1 MDKAITGA
9 GTYDWLNFNNPI
21 SESTADELVRRLAW
35 SDPVEI
41 LDVGC
46 GWGEM
51 LLRLLAACPQA
62 TGHGIDHD
70 RALLERG
77 EANAAHRSLN
87 DRVRFSLD
95 ITAAEPADLVLN
107 LGAEHVFGDLDDA
120 LEALWHLVRPGRL
133 LLFSYQFWQQPP
145 DPATEAMIGPLPTL
159 AELVET
165 AASKGWRP
173 LGLTVASPEA
183 WDQFEFGF
191 LADWEQVVMAGSG
204 GRDEAGPSAAT
215 EAKDAA
221 DEWRQAFMARRG
233 ALGAAFLT
241 LGRPAGS

>member
-1 MDKAITGA
+1 MSTPTVGP
-9 GTYDWLNFNNPI
+9 GNYDWLNFNNPI
-21 SESTADELVRRLAW
+21 SEATADQLVSRLAW
-35 SDPVEI
+35 SDPGDI

-70 RALLERG
+70 EALIERARR
-77 EANAAHRSLN
+77 NAADRSLN

-95 ITAAEPADLVLN
+95 VTNAEPADLVLN
-107 LGAEHVFGDLDDA
+107 LGAEHVFGTLDDA
-120 LEALWHLVRPGRL
+120 LDALWQLVRPGRL
-133 LLFSYQFWQQPP
+133 LLFSYQFWQAPP
-145 DPATEAMIGPLPTL
+145 DPETEAMIGQLPTL

-165 AASKGWRP
+165 TASNGWRP

-191 LADWEQVVMAGSG
+191 LADWDQVVMAGPGDDPGASSPAA
-204 GRDEAGPSAAT
+204 EAR
-215 EAKDAA
+215 DAA
-221 DEWRQAFMARRG
+221 DKWRREVMARRG
-233 ALGAAFLT
+233 VLGAAFLT